1 MTWQHLNH
9 PNILPLIGAKMVD
22 EQNKRV
28 YEIVSDFMENGDIM
42 TFTKTHEGVDRLKLV
57 GFLLATI

>member
-1 MTWQHLNH
+1 MTWQHLDH
-9 PNILPLIGAKMVD
+9 PNILPLIGATMVD

-57 GFLLATI
+57 GFLFATI

>member
-1 MTWQHLNH
+1 
-9 PNILPLIGAKMVD
+9 MVD